1 MKIRLIST
9 GGTILSVPGEHGLAP
24 TGDADRIVRD
34 LESRFP
40 GHDFSLEIL
49 MRLDSS
55 NIQPEQWCEIA
66 SAAYSSLSDSDGVII
81 MHGTDT
87 MAYTSS
93 ALGFMLR
100 CIKKPVTLTG
110 AQIPS
115 DDPTSDAAS
124 NLSLAVATVEN
135 GIKGVTVSFGNVVIN
150 GVRAVKTSTSDMN
163 AFESVGV
170 PPMAALTAFGLE
182 VSRRATYKRAFPP
195 SLENHVCPDVF
206 LLKLAPGINPA
217 IFDVLAGMGCKGI
230 VVESFGAGNVPSAG
244 RDIAQGVRRSV
255 RRGIPV
261 VARSQCLRGKVDLA
275 VYETGMA
282 MRDAGA
288 ISAGDMTTEAA
299 VAKLMWTLGETG
311 DMREIERVFL
321 TDCAGEISE
330 GAAG

>member
-1 MKIRLIST
+1 MKISLIST

-24 TGDADRIVRD
+24 TGDTDGIMRD

-40 GHDFSLEIL
+40 SHDFSLETL

-100 CIKKPVTLTG
+100 CIRKPVTLTG
-110 AQIPS
+110 SQIPS
-115 DDPTSDAAS
+115 GDSASDAPS
-124 NLSLAVATVEN
+124 NLSLAVSAVEN
-135 GIKGVTVSFGNVVIN
+135 GVRGVTVSFGNAVIN
-150 GVRAVKTSTSDMN
+150 GVRAVKTSTSDMS

-170 PPMAALTAFGLE
+170 PPMAVLTAFGLE
-182 VSRRATYKRAFPP
+182 VSSRSTFKRTFPP

-206 LLKLAPGINPA
+206 LLKLAPGTNPA

-261 VARSQCLRGKVDLA
+261 VARSQCLRGKVDLSA
-275 VYETGMA
+275 YETGMA
-282 MRDAGA
+282 MMDAGA

-299 VAKLMWTLGETG
+299 VAKLMWVLGKTSET
-311 DMREIERVFL
+311 REIGRLFL

-330 GAAG
+330 GAVG